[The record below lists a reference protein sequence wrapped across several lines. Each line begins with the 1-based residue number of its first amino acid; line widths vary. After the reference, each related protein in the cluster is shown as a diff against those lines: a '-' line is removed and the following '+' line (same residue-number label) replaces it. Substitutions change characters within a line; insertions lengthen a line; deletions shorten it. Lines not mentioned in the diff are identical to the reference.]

1 MNINIKFFKIK
12 KDFKKKSYVINFNFY
27 WKIILFLCLI
37 ILLLSFGFSFNLF
50 MKIAK
55 ESDLIIEQD
64 NNKIEITQKE
74 RIKNVLEY
82 FTEREKKSQ
91 EIINSSPPIIDP
103 SL

>member
-1 MNINIKFFKIK
+1 
-12 KDFKKKSYVINFNFY
+12 
-27 WKIILFLCLI
+27 
-37 ILLLSFGFSFNLF
+37 

-82 FTEREKKSQ
+82 FTEREKNRKK
-91 EIINSSPPIIDP
+91 
-103 SL
+103 